1 MPSPTVSQPSASQPS
16 ASNSQEH
23 ANVAGQQ
30 GDGIATNSAHNS
42 APRPNSTVATSAF
55 QATEDVGPAA
65 ELRRELEDV
74 RKENDELLKSVNDYK
89 KKLSDME
96 FKNLEYLMDKKIR
109 GEKIIY
115 LEAEVAKLKQ
125 ENVGLSN
132 LVDDLNGKVVRS
144 GKGSSKFVT
153 KLSNSLDKEYITLAT
168 TVERMLLQWSQAE
181 VLEIAQDQEE
191 GVQRNWGGRVLAVKE
206 FGLQLE
212 SPGIAMQGTL
222 CVPMPFT
229 AVLRSKDL
237 FFIHSFPSYGAV
249 LDGLVSKV
257 LREPRW
263 KSFSSPPQLSAEAI
277 NVISTNPVMIS
288 KVKQHLSDAVSNRK
302 RLVRDEFFC
311 ILKYFSLKSTHDRR
325 KQKPLFEKDE
335 EITKA
340 KTAILH
346 YKTPGVLDYSRW
358 RTARIEDLTSDSSV
372 PEALTAENIRMDDIE
387 EYEGEDS
394 EACSSDHATVYGG
407 VMRNELSF
415 HLWTQ
420 FLGFDPF
427 PNGDKQVATTFL
439 SMTRLDA
446 WIATVVQLLV
456 NTERRGGKRQR
467 EFSDCFFNNFQSA
480 TYQFVSNIYNFV
492 KHWHPNELQV
502 PVPTDGD
509 FKKASTSM
517 NREATVI
524 LFYPI
529 DNVYYLAVQSEWFGK
544 YVSANMGT
552 VHDCYIARF
561 SDDWKEIIPLIRG
574 ENPVQPP
581 ESNGISGTYNDKDG
595 SVKPAE
601 YEEYDD
607 DVDAELAPDVVD
619 PLPTPRNAT

>member
-1 MPSPTVSQPSASQPS
+1 MGLAPLPTSRTPRSPHPLPSSSYKQIKLESIPSNWMSQQNSSSRRCPVQRDRGRLQRKRGCGSGRTYLPSPTVSQPSASQSS
-16 ASNSQEH
+16 ASKSQEH
-23 ANVAGQQ
+23 ANVAGKQ

-74 RKENDELLKSVNDYK
+74 RKDNDELLKSVNDYK

-222 CVPMPFT
+222 CVPMPFI

-249 LDGLVSKV
+249 LDGLVSNV
-257 LREPRW
+257 LRNPRW
-263 KSFSSPPQLSAEAI
+263 KSFNSPPQLSAEAI
-277 NVISTNPVMIS
+277 NVISTNQVMIS
-288 KVKQHLSDAVSNRK
+288 KVKQHLSDTVSNRK
-302 RLVRDEFFC
+302 RLVRDELFC

-325 KQKPLFEKDE
+325 KQKYLRIQNNSSRTSLF
-335 EITKA
+335 
-340 KTAILH
+340 LF
-346 YKTPGVLDYSRW
+346 
-358 RTARIEDLTSDSSV
+358 
-372 PEALTAENIRMDDIE
+372 LTASERCCLTLDIITWFV
-387 EYEGEDS
+387 DI
-394 EACSSDHATVYGG
+394 
-407 VMRNELSF
+407 
-415 HLWTQ
+415 
-420 FLGFDPF
+420 
-427 PNGDKQVATTFL
+427 TF
-439 SMTRLDA
+439 MA
-446 WIATVVQLLV
+446 
-456 NTERRGGKRQR
+456 
-467 EFSDCFFNNFQSA
+467 SA
-480 TYQFVSNIYNFV
+480 
-492 KHWHPNELQV
+492 
-502 PVPTDGD
+502 D
-509 FKKASTSM
+509 
-517 NREATVI
+517 R
-524 LFYPI
+524 
-529 DNVYYLAVQSEWFGK
+529 
-544 YVSANMGT
+544 
-552 VHDCYIARF
+552 
-561 SDDWKEIIPLIRG
+561 
-574 ENPVQPP
+574 
-581 ESNGISGTYNDKDG
+581 
-595 SVKPAE
+595 
-601 YEEYDD
+601 
-607 DVDAELAPDVVD
+607 
-619 PLPTPRNAT
+619 